1 MEARP
6 QWPSAVPFRPSG
18 PTFGQPPSKRGR
30 LPGLSPSCPWAP
42 SLMSPFLLQVRVC
55 RDVGVT
61 DHCWGGSRPWST
73 QQGAGL
79 PPVQGGH
86 LIDGLGAADESDC
99 KRRSALERGAGAGHC
114 SHRLHQ
120 DVPCK
125 QHTGGESR
133 GEADGT
139 RGEATRLK
147 LRTPANRRRAGG
159 RLRAAHLPPCGS
171 HNGHPQQEWGPQP
184 PRLQPPAPRCPRPM
198 PHASQASSSSHLRH
212 PTHSTPSVT
221 TLLFLHNLLNHSTQ
235 QPCTFSKLLAL
246 IFKTGPGNA

>member
-6 QWPSAVPFRPSG
+6 QWPSAIPLRPSG
-18 PTFGQPPSKRGR
+18 HTFGQPPSKRGR
-30 LPGLSPSCPWAP
+30 LPGLSPSCSWAP

-55 RDVGVT
+55 QDVGVT

-73 QQGAGL
+73 QQGASL
-79 PPVQGGH
+79 PPVQGSH

-99 KRRSALERGAGAGHC
+99 ERRSALERGAGAGHC

-139 RGEATRLK
+139 RGEAPRLK
-147 LRTPANRRRAGG
+147 LRTPANRRWG
-159 RLRAAHLPPCGS
+159 RRPSQSCPPPALRAA
-171 HNGHPQQEWGPQP
+171 Q
-184 PRLQPPAPRCPRPM
+184 RAPTAGTGAAAARTS
-198 PHASQASSSSHLRH
+198 ASC
-212 PTHSTPSVT
+212 PSVPSPRASCQPGI
-221 TLLFLHNLLNHSTQ
+221 TLIS
-235 QPCTFSKLLAL
+235 S
-246 IFKTGPGNA
+246 